1 MNSFEYYNP
10 TRLVFGKGEEQRI
23 GSLIRNKLPSGSK
36 VLIIYGGGTVKR
48 TGLLSRV
55 EQSLAK
61 ADLQSVALGGV
72 TPNPQLSFVNEGI
85 QLARDQAVAAVL
97 AVGGGSV
104 IDASK
109 AIALGVPYEGEVWD
123 FFIQKA
129 VPEKALPVACILTLP
144 AAGSEQSIRIVLNN
158 KDRKLGTGTPLVR
171 PFVSVIDPEIFF
183 TLPKKQIRAGVIDM
197 MSHIM
202 ERYFTRTKNTDFID
216 GQAEAAMRAI
226 MKNGLKLIKDHK
238 NYDAWCQIGLA
249 GSFAHNGYY
258 GLGQVEDWACH
269 GMEHELSAW
278 DTTITHGEG
287 LAVVT
292 PAWMQYVW
300 KEDPDRFEQF
310 ALNVMQVKPHQSV
323 KKTVLAGIKALRKFY
338 SKMGAP
344 RNLKELHASDISAKE
359 LATKAC
365 QLKGT
370 LGNFKVLHEAD
381 IEKIYKLMK

>member
-1 MNSFEYYNP
+1 MNSFEYCNP
-10 TRLVFGKGEEQRI
+10 TRLVFGKGEEDHI
-23 GSLIRNKLPSGSK
+23 GQLLRAKLEAGSK
-36 VLIIYGGGTVKR
+36 VLIVYGGGSAVR
-48 TGLLSRV
+48 TGLLSKV

-61 ADLQSVALGGV
+61 ADLQSVSLGGV
-72 TPNPQLSFVNEGI
+72 TPNPQLSFVQKGI
-85 QLARDQAVAAVL
+85 ELAREQGVAAVL

-109 AIALGVPYEGEVWD
+109 AIAIGFPYEGNVWD

-144 AAGSEQSIRIVLNN
+144 AAGSEQSIRIVLSNE
-158 KDRKLGTGTPLVR
+158 DRKLGTGTPLVR

-216 GQAEAAMRAI
+216 GQAEAAMRSI
-226 MKNGLKLIKDHK
+226 MKNGLKLIKNHK

-278 DTTITHGEG
+278 DTKITHGEG

-292 PAWMQYVW
+292 PAWMRYVW
-300 KEDPDRFEQF
+300 KEDPERFVQF
-310 ALNVMQVKPHQSV
+310 ACNVMQVKPREST
-323 KKTVLAGIKALRKFY
+323 KKTVLAGIKALKKFY
-338 SKMGAP
+338 AKMGAP
-344 RNLKELHASDISAKE
+344 KNLKELNASDISSKE
-359 LATKAC
+359 LAIKAC

-370 LGNFKVLHEAD
+370 LGNFKVLKDED
-381 IEKIYKLMK
+381 IEKIYDLMR

>member
-1 MNSFEYYNP
+1 MNNFEYCNS
-10 TRLVFGKGEEQRI
+10 TRLVFGKGEEDRI
-23 GSLIRNKLPSGSK
+23 GDLLRKKLPAGSK
-36 VLIIYGGGTVKR
+36 VLVVFGSGTVKR
-48 TGLLSRV
+48 TGLLAKV

-61 ADLQSVALGGV
+61 ADLQSVTLGGV
-72 TPNPQLSFVNEGI
+72 TPNPQLCFVQKGI
-85 QLARDQAVAAVL
+85 ELARQQAVAAVL

-109 AIALGVPYEGEVWD
+109 AIAIGVPYEGDVWD

-129 VPEKALPVACILTLP
+129 APEKALPVACILTLP
-144 AAGSEQSIRIVLNN
+144 AAGSEQSIRIVLSD
-158 KDRKLGTGTPLVR
+158 KDRKLGTGTPIVR
-171 PFVSVIDPEIFF
+171 PFVSVIDPEIFY

-202 ERYFTRTKNTDFID
+202 ERYFTQTKGTDFID
-216 GQAEAAMRAI
+216 GQAEAAMRSI
-226 MKNGLKLIKDHK
+226 MKNGLKLIKNHK

-292 PAWMQYVW
+292 PAWMHYVW
-300 KEDPDRFEQF
+300 KDNPERFIQF
-310 ALNVMQVKPHQSV
+310 ACNVMSVKPHGST
-323 KKTVLAGIKALRKFY
+323 KKTVMAGIKALKKFY
-338 SKMGAP
+338 AKIGAP
-344 RNLKELHASDISAKE
+344 KNLKELKADGISAKE
-359 LATKAC
+359 LAVKAC
-365 QLKGT
+365 QLNGK
-370 LGNFKVLHEAD
+370 LGNFKVLHEDD
-381 IEKIYKLMK
+381 IEQIYKLMR